1 MDELRFQRNYTYP
14 LNKTGIEVPVS
25 LRSGNLIADV
35 TAKLDI
41 GAEVCLFERNVAILL
56 DLEIEKG
63 QPIWLNTLTG
73 NFLAYGHEVTL
84 RVLGMDFVLTVYFA
98 ANESIDRNL
107 LGRSW
112 VRLTRM
118 GVVDYDGKLFVS
130 AYDDEL

>member
-14 LNKTGIEVPVS
+14 LHQAGIEIPVS
-25 LRSGNLIADV
+25 LRSGNLVADV

-73 NFLAYGHEVTL
+73 SFLAYAHEVTL
-84 RVLGMDFVLTVYFA
+84 RVLGLDFVLMVYFA

-107 LGRSW
+107 LGRNW
-112 VRLTRM
+112 VRLTRL

-130 AYDDEL
+130 AYDDQL